1 MRPLLYKA
9 FSFLGESKIRQLA
22 ADSVAPREAQLRK
35 LRKILS
41 TNAGAQFGKEHGFSS
56 IKTWEDFSN
65 AVPIRDYEGFRP
77 YVESLMHGATKV
89 LTIET
94 PFMFASTS
102 GTTGESKYIPVT
114 SGYIKEFRAASVVS
128 GYYLLKN
135 FPALSGGIAFSMTSP
150 AEQGRTACGI
160 PYGAISGT
168 LFKKEPFL
176 VKKYISPIPYGA
188 YLIADYESRYYT
200 LLRLALTQPVAL
212 FYTLNPSTIM
222 LLCQKLQQYAR
233 PLIKDI
239 RDGTTTPP
247 VELDQKTLSAI
258 KHLTRPDKQL
268 ADQLEKLLRRDQFTP
283 EHIFPTLQVVSCW
296 TKAAASFYLADF
308 PKFFGDTP
316 ICDITYGASEGRGT
330 VFLGPDKQMLAI
342 SSHFYEFIPEAE
354 IESEKP
360 TVLLAD
366 QLTVGENYFILFTTS
381 AGLYRYNLND
391 VVKCTGFHNATPLL
405 EFQYKGGATHSF
417 TGEKLTEAQIVE
429 AMRRAMSEGALKARF
444 FTVIP
449 QFRPEPHYE
458 VWIEPTLQS
467 KFASPE
473 QGELVSAGFVFN
485 RDNIALVEE
494 LIAKFEYELCREN
507 CEYET
512 KRESLRLGAAKY
524 RLLEPGTYEHLR
536 KQLVQEGTPDSQ
548 IKIPHLNPKPYIKE
562 CLERAL
568 TVGAGI
574 R

>member
-22 ADSVAPREAQLRK
+22 ADSTTPRAAQLRK
-35 LRKILS
+35 LRKIVS
-41 TNAGAQFGKEHGFSS
+41 ANAGSQFGREHGFSS
-56 IKTWEDFSN
+56 IKSWEDFSN

-77 YVESLMHGATKV
+77 YVESLMVGKTKV
-89 LTIET
+89 LTVEQ

-114 SGYIKEFRAASVVS
+114 NGYIKEFRAASVVS

-135 FPALSGGIAFSMTSP
+135 FPGLASGIAFSMTSP

-176 VKKYISPIPYGA
+176 VKKYISPIPYEA

-222 LLCQKLQQYAR
+222 LLCQKLQQHAR
-233 PLIKDI
+233 SLIKDV

-247 VELDQKTLSAI
+247 VELEPRTLAAF
-258 KHLTRPDKQL
+258 KHLTKPDREL
-268 ADQLEKLLRRDQFTP
+268 AEVLEKLLLRDQFTP

-316 ICDITYGASEGRGT
+316 VCDITYGASEGRGT

-342 SSHFYEFIPEAE
+342 SSHFYEFIPESE

-381 AGLYRYNLND
+381 SGLYRYNLND

-449 QFRPEPHYE
+449 QFRPQPHYE
-458 VWIEPTLQS
+458 VWIEPTHGIAATSELQS
-467 KFASPE
+467 DRPN
-473 QGELVSAGFVFN
+473 QFVIN
-485 RDNIALVEE
+485 RESIAEVEE
-494 LIAKFEYELCREN
+494 LIAKFERELCREN

-512 KRESLRLGAAKY
+512 KRESLRLGAAAYK
-524 RLLEPGTYEHLR
+524 LLEPGTYERLR
-536 KQLVQEGTPDSQ
+536 KQLVKEGTPDSQ
-548 IKIPHLNPKPYIKE
+548 IKIPHLNPKPYIKD
-562 CLERAL
+562 CLENAL
-568 TVGAGI
+568 TVGAI
-574 R
+574 VR